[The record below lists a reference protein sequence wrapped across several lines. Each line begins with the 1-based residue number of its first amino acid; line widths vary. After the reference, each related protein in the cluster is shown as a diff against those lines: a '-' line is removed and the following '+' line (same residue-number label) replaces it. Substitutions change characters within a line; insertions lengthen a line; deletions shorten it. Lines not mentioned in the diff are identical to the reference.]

1 MGGVRGAG
9 LSTVKIMIPE
19 GVAAR
24 VKVQA
29 DLTPVKV
36 NERRFPRKGD
46 FYVSSDFDTAKNRV
60 ELEIDAD
67 LSTIEVK

>member
-1 MGGVRGAG
+1 VEI
-9 LSTVKIMIPE
+9 TIPE

-46 FYVSSDFDTAKNRV
+46 FYVSSDFDTAENRV